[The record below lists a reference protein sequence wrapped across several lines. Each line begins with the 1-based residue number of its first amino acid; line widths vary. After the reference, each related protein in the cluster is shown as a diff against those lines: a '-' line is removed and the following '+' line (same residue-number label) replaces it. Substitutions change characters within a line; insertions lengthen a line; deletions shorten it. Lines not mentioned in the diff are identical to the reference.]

1 MAANKRSLE
10 LFYIDGRPD
19 GLLTAE
25 IFDWTGHV
33 LVVPRLRLKDALV
46 RPETAYAGV
55 YLLLGE
61 SDSGQLRAYIGEAE
75 ELRARLGQ
83 HARADDKQWWEK
95 AVLVTTTN
103 NQLHKAYGRYLEARL
118 IERALKVQR
127 AFLANNTAP
136 SVPVLREAERAN
148 MEGFLENLFMVL
160 PAVRVDMFIENAR
173 PAGSTQDH
181 TTASCVGARDED
193 SDEGGE
199 VRPRFELKYPK
210 YRIQATAVLQNGD
223 FVVEAGSEA
232 YPMWKGDKTSY
243 YCRRHEELLRSG
255 VLKREGSKAVFVTDY
270 VCSSTS
276 EAAAIVQGRSA
287 AGPRAWKDVRSGDS
301 YKDWET
307 KQLDV
312 KPSTISP
319 SA

>member
-1 MAANKRSLE
+1 MGFNKRSLE

-33 LVVPRLRLKDALV
+33 LVVPRLRLKEALA
-46 RPETAYAGV
+46 RAETAYAGV

-61 SDSGQLRAYIGEAE
+61 NEQGRPRAYIGEAE
-75 ELRARLGQ
+75 ELRTRLGQ

-103 NQLHKAYGRYLEARL
+103 NQLHKAYGRYLESRL
-118 IERALKVQR
+118 IERAQKVQR
-127 AFLANNTAP
+127 VLLDNNTSP
-136 SVPVLREAERAN
+136 SVPLLREAERAN
-148 MEGFLENLFMVL
+148 MEGFLDTLFMVL

-173 PAGSTQDH
+173 PAGSTLHQQLVPSQH
-181 TTASCVGARDED
+181 STKEQAERQA
-193 SDEGGE
+193 
-199 VRPRFELKYPK
+199 PRFELNYRKYH
-210 YRIQATAVLQNGD
+210 IHATALLQDGD

-232 YPMWKGDKTSY
+232 YPQWKGDKNSSY
-243 YCRRHEELLRSG
+243 SHRHEELLRNG
-255 VLKREGSKAVFVTDY
+255 VLKQEGSKGVFVTDY

-287 AGPRAWKDVRSGDS
+287 AGPTAWRLVGTSTTYKEWEAQGLDKSGAS
-301 YKDWET
+301 VASSE
-307 KQLDV
+307 
-312 KPSTISP
+312 
-319 SA
+319 

>member
-1 MAANKRSLE
+1 MGVNKRSLE

-33 LVVPRLRLKDALV
+33 LVVPRLRLKEALV
-46 RPETAYAGV
+46 RSETAHAGV

-61 SDSGQLRAYIGEAE
+61 NEQGRLRAYIGEAE
-75 ELRARLGQ
+75 ELRTRLGQ

-118 IERALKVQR
+118 IEQAQKVQR
-127 AFLANNTAP
+127 ALLENNTSP

-148 MEGFLENLFMVL
+148 MEGFLDNLFMVL

-173 PAGSTQDH
+173 PAGSTLHQQPVLPQYLENELTDDQL
-181 TTASCVGARDED
+181 S
-193 SDEGGE
+193 
-199 VRPRFELKYPK
+199 RFELNYRKYHI
-210 YRIQATAVLQNGD
+210 RATAVLQDGN

-232 YPMWKGDKTSY
+232 YPQWKGDKNSSY
-243 YCRRHEELLRSG
+243 SHRHEELSRNG
-255 VLKREGSKAVFVTDY
+255 VLKQDGQKAIFVTDY

-276 EAAAIVQGRSA
+276 EAAAIVKGRSA
-287 AGPRAWKDVRSGDS
+287 AGPTSWRLVGTHTS
-301 YKDWET
+301 YKEWEA
-307 KQLDV
+307 QRLEEDAV
-312 KPSTISP
+312 SVAS
-319 SA
+319 SE